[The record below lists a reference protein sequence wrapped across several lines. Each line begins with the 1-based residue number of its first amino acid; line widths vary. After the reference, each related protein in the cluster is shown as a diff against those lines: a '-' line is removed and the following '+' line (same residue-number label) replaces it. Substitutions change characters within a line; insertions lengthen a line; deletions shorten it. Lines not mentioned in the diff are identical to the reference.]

1 MKDRVPGECQKPEKP
16 ISTPSNIICSSG
28 KGGPDNDECRG
39 KNKGR
44 LSSYPIT
51 NDTNDDLTYYGAL
64 EKSSRAA
71 IIQG

>member
-16 ISTPSNIICSSG
+16 SSTPSHIICSSG
-28 KGGPDNDECRG
+28 EGGPENDECCG

-44 LSSYPIT
+44 LSSYPIA
-51 NDTNDDLTYYGAL
+51 NNTNDDLTYYGAL